1 MRSEAAVAA
10 SNASAG
16 HHDMASARIHRNITV
31 QRLAKDLYH
40 FFRCQRPVVHRL
52 GRPFHIS
59 RRYIEL
65 DLTYRCNLQC
75 RNCNR
80 SCTQAPSRRH
90 IPLERIAAFI
100 RESVATGRSWERIR
114 LLGGEPT
121 LHPDFTSIIGML
133 MDYRASA
140 NPGLRIVVCTN
151 GCGPHVRRHLED
163 LPAAI
168 HVKNTWKGRRQRL
181 FRPFNVAPIDRP
193 LYRWTDTSCG
203 CRILEDCGLGLTPQG
218 YYPCAIAG
226 AIDRV
231 FGFGRGQERLPLPGD
246 DMREDLDIFC
256 RLCGHFGFSWPT
268 RRIRMSP
275 TWTQAYERYHARC
288 GRDPAP
294 HR

>member
-1 MRSEAAVAA
+1 
-10 SNASAG
+10 
-16 HHDMASARIHRNITV
+16 MASARIHRNITV
-31 QRLAKDLYH
+31 PRLAKDLYH
-40 FFRCQRPVVHRL
+40 FVRCQRPVVHRL
-52 GRPFHIS
+52 GRPFRIS

-80 SCTQAPSRRH
+80 SCTQAPSWRDTSVAC
-90 IPLERIAAFI
+90 IVAFI

-133 MDYRASA
+133 IDYRASA

-151 GCGPHVRRHLED
+151 GCGSSVRRRLDD
-163 LPAAI
+163 LPAGI
-168 HVKNTWKGRRQRL
+168 DIKNTWKGGRQRL

-193 LYRWTDTSCG
+193 LYRWADTSCG

-231 FGFGRGQERLPLPGD
+231 FGFGRGRERLPPPGD
-246 DMREDLDIFC
+246 DMREDLDVFC

-268 RRIRMSP
+268 RRIRMSQ
-275 TWTQAYERYHARC
+275 TWQQAYARYHARR

-294 HR
+294 RR

>member
-1 MRSEAAVAA
+1 
-10 SNASAG
+10 
-16 HHDMASARIHRNITV
+16 MASARIHRNITV

-52 GRPFHIS
+52 GRPFRIS

-80 SCTQAPSRRH
+80 SCTQAPSRCDMSVAA
-90 IPLERIAAFI
+90 IAAFI

-151 GCGPHVRRHLED
+151 GCGASVRRRLGD
-163 LPAAI
+163 LPAGI
-168 HVKNTWKGRRQRL
+168 DIKNTWKGGRQRL
-181 FRPFNVAPIDRP
+181 FRPFNVAPVDRP
-193 LYRWTDTSCG
+193 LYRWADTSCG

-231 FGFGRGQERLPLPGD
+231 FGFGRGRECLPPGD
-246 DMREDLDIFC
+246 DMREDLDVFC

-268 RRIRMSP
+268 QRIRMSP

-294 HR
+294 HRRRGTRIDQNIA

>member
-1 MRSEAAVAA
+1 
-10 SNASAG
+10 
-16 HHDMASARIHRNITV
+16 MASARIHRNITV

-40 FFRCQRPVVHRL
+40 FVRCQRPVVHRL
-52 GRPFHIS
+52 GRPFRIS

-80 SCTQAPSRRH
+80 SCTQAPSWRDTSV
-90 IPLERIAAFI
+90 ECIAAFI
-100 RESVATGRSWERIR
+100 RESTATGRSWDRIR

-151 GCGPHVRRHLED
+151 GCGSSVRRRLGD
-163 LPAAI
+163 LPAGI
-168 HVKNTWKGRRQRL
+168 DIKNTWKGGRQRL

-193 LYRWTDTSCG
+193 LYRWADTSCG

-231 FGFGRGQERLPLPGD
+231 FGFGRGRECLPPPGD
-246 DMREDLDIFC
+246 DMREDLDVFC

-268 RRIRMSP
+268 RRIRMSR
-275 TWTQAYERYHARC
+275 TWQQAYARYHVRR
-288 GRDPAP
+288 GRDAAP
-294 HR
+294 RR

>member
-1 MRSEAAVAA
+1 
-10 SNASAG
+10 
-16 HHDMASARIHRNITV
+16 MASARIHRNITV

-52 GRPFHIS
+52 GRPFRIS

-80 SCTQAPSRRH
+80 SCTQAPSRRD
-90 IPLERIAAFI
+90 ISVARIAAFI

-121 LHPDFTSIIGML
+121 LHPEFTAIIEML
-133 MDYRASA
+133 MNYRASA

-151 GCGPHVRRHLED
+151 GCGPYVRRRLDD

-168 HVKNTWKGRRQRL
+168 HIKNTWKGGRQRL
-181 FRPFNVAPIDRP
+181 FRPFNVAPIDRL
-193 LYRWTDTSCG
+193 LYRWADTTCG

-231 FGFGRGQERLPLPGD
+231 FGFGRGRECLPPTGD
-246 DMREDLDIFC
+246 DMREDLDRFC

-268 RRIRMSP
+268 RQIRMSP
-275 TWTQAYERYHARC
+275 VWTQAYARYHARPD
-288 GRDPAP
+288 RDPAP
-294 HR
+294 CR